1 MLIAMAISSGVTSIP
16 TSAVAVAV
24 PVIHKEFNASIGE
37 LQWTLVGFSLAYSAL
52 LVLAGRLADVY
63 GRKVFFLG
71 GTVIYTLGA
80 LGAAVAPDPI
90 VLIIS
95 VVIMGVGAAVLT
107 PASLSII
114 TDAFEPAQRGTA
126 IGIWAA
132 SSALVSGLGPALGGI
147 LAEWDWRVGLLD
159 QHPVR
164 GRLLRHDPP
173 RRARV
178 SRSERG
184 QAHGHGGPRHAR
196 RRPDR
201 ADARSQRGTGVGLD
215 VAQVD
220 HPLRLGRRPA
230 RPLLRT
236 RAPGA
241 EPARRLRL
249 LPEAQLPGWQRGA
262 PRGQLRARGRPVL
275 HPAVHAGGAGLL
287 GGQGRRTALAAERH
301 PGHRAAG
308 RRADLNAS
316 RATHPD
322 RPRTDPHRP
331 RLLPADAASTPTRA
345 TTSSGRDCSW
355 RAAGSAS
362 RSRRST
368 PRR

>member
-1 MLIAMAISSGVTSIP
+1 MAISSGVTSLP

-147 LAEWDWRVGLLD
+147 LAEWDWRSVFWINIPFAVVFFVMTLLA
-159 QHPVR
+159 
-164 GRLLRHDPP
+164 GRESRDPNADRH
-173 RRARV
+173 
-178 SRSERG
+178 
-184 QAHGHGGPRHAR
+184 
-196 RRPDR
+196 
-201 ADARSQRGTGVGLD
+201 
-215 VAQVD
+215 VD
-220 HPLRLGRRPA
+220 M
-230 RPLLRT
+230 
-236 RAPGA
+236 
-241 EPARRLRL
+241 
-249 LPEAQLPGWQRGA
+249 
-262 PRGQLRARGRPVL
+262 
-275 HPAVHAGGAGLL
+275 AGL
-287 GGQGRRTALAAERH
+287 GTLAGA
-301 PGHRAAG
+301 
-308 RRADLNAS
+308 
-316 RATHPD
+316 
-322 RPRTDPHRP
+322 
-331 RLLPADAASTPTRA
+331 
-345 TTSSGRDCSW
+345 
-355 RAAGSAS
+355 
-362 RSRRST
+362 
-368 PRR
+368 